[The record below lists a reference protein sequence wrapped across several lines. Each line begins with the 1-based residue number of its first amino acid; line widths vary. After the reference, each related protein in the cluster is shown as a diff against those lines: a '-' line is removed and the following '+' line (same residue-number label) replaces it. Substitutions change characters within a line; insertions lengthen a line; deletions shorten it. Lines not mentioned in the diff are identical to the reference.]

1 MLTSTKVQILTP
13 PAPGQAAVASKIA
26 RTASLGEQ
34 GAGGDTNAR
43 KTARTASQKR
53 EGESAEGGGVTAG
66 GVTAGGV
73 TAGGVTAGGDTQK
86 SKYVKML
93 IMLYMCPHTSMYV
106 SSY

>member
-1 MLTSTKVQILTP
+1 M
-13 PAPGQAAVASKIA
+13 A

-34 GAGGDTNAR
+34 GAEGNTNAR
-43 KTARTASQKR
+43 KTARAASPKR

-66 GVTAGGV
+66 G
-73 TAGGVTAGGDTQK
+73 DMQK